1 LSSSQRNGGIL
12 LALRPAP
19 AIPQWSGALAT
30 FKPQAPALS
39 GSLVLG
45 GTSASNYTLAAAN
58 GSATINPLPLTISA
72 IPATKTYDGT
82 LGAAGTPTITSG
94 AIQPGDTAAAWTQAF
109 TSAAATA
116 VNGATLTPAPLQVI
130 DGNNGSNYS
139 YTFAS
144 ASGTI
149 FKAVAT
155 ITLHGL
161 TQDYD
166 GSPKVASATT
176 IPPGLGVDVTY
187 DTSTSAPSA
196 VGTYAVVATVSDT
209 NYTGTAS
216 DSLVITGEPIAAW
229 RSQHFTADEIA
240 AGLAADAADADGDGL
255 TNLTEYTLG
264 TDPRAFTPAP
274 LVLTRASDNSFR
286 LTFTAR
292 RASGAGYERLTRKY
306 SVEGSADPVNPAAW
320 QSLPGY
326 TDVVGDDQS
335 VTVALT
341 AGDPLIFYRL
351 RVRLE

>member
-1 LSSSQRNGGIL
+1 
-12 LALRPAP
+12 
-19 AIPQWSGALAT
+19 
-30 FKPQAPALS
+30 
-39 GSLVLG
+39 
-45 GTSASNYTLAAAN
+45 
-58 GSATINPLPLTISA
+58 
-72 IPATKTYDGT
+72 
-82 LGAAGTPTITSG
+82 
-94 AIQPGDTAAAWTQAF
+94 
-109 TSAAATA
+109 
-116 VNGATLTPAPLQVI
+116 VI